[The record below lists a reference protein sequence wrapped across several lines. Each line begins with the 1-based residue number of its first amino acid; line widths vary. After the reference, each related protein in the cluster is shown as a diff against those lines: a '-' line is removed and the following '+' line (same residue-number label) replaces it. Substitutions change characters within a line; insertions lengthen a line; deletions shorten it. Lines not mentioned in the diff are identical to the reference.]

1 MKLHMQVHDNPKVK
15 STSEV
20 LNVVEI
26 LSHIS
31 DLQDLDFAFITRAE

>member
-26 LSHIS
+26 LSHMKN
-31 DLQDLDFAFITRAE
+31 